1 MYSQNSSRLA
11 LNLSLSIL
19 LLTTVFSW
27 FLFPILVKFLAPF
40 AFRLGFILIFSMAII
55 INFKYSTANKLTF
68 SKEERLLFLFWV
80 GYLCTLTVATII
92 ANDLYAYIQ
101 LSSRILKVLFFVFL
115 LFYID
120 KTYIYKI
127 FSIYANLMSVIV
139 IMAII

>member
-1 MYSQNSSRLA
+1 M
-11 LNLSLSIL
+11 
-19 LLTTVFSW
+19 
-27 FLFPILVKFLAPF
+27 
-40 AFRLGFILIFSMAII
+40 
-55 INFKYSTANKLTF
+55 
-68 SKEERLLFLFWV
+68 FLFWV

-139 IMAII
+139 IMAIIELV